1 MSQALLSSL
10 PWIVAAVFVVRMIA
24 PKGDRPAALAMS
36 RRSRQR
42 VDAVSGGSLGGRR
55 ALLRPR
61 GRRVQRSDE
70 LPQLADLLAIGL
82 SAGLTIRLALLAVA
96 DLTDPPAAGFVR
108 AAAADLRSGKGLA
121 SALSGP
127 VCGSDRS
134 GDLVD
139 DGRLSGLSAVLIVA
153 DRAGA
158 GAIGVLAR
166 YAEHERQL
174 CRRAREERLRRL
186 PVRLLPPLVVCV
198 LPAFVLCTVV
208 PIAVAVGRSLRFPG

>member
-1 MSQALLSSL
+1 MSRAVLLSL
-10 PWIVAAVFVVRMIA
+10 PWIVAAVFALRMVA
-24 PKGDRPAALAMS
+24 PKRDRPPVRARLGRSKKRAGMASGRAAAG
-36 RRSRQR
+36 RRSF
-42 VDAVSGGSLGGRR
+42 GRSR
-55 ALLRPR
+55 N
-61 GRRVQRSDE
+61 RRDQHADD

-82 SAGLTIRLALLAVA
+82 SAGLTIRLALLAVSELA
-96 DLTDPPAAGFVR
+96 APPASGFVR
-108 AAAADLRSGKGLA
+108 AAAADLQSGKGLA
-121 SALSGP
+121 SALSGS
-127 VCGSDRS
+127 VGGSDKS
-134 GDLVD
+134 GGPVD

-158 GAIGVLAR
+158 GAVGVLAR

-208 PIAVAVGRSLRFPG
+208 PIAVAVGRSLRVPG